1 MKRDVYGDYVIELEN
16 EDFDFSLRQSG
27 DFMLYFSSP
36 QTGEIRRMLKARD
49 IWDQFIEGN
58 YKTAEPGIIF
68 WSTMSKYSPSNYV
81 GRPIICTN
89 PCAEVPLEDGGA
101 CNLGS
106 INLSTFVINGYEAQA
121 KINWD
126 QLAET
131 TAILVRFLDN
141 VVTWNED
148 LNALEKQRV
157 AAHETRRLGLGI
169 MGIAD
174 MLNQLGFGYDSERGI
189 KTISDIMEFITNAA
203 YQASASLAAEKGAS
217 PIYSEEEYMECPFF
231 ALALS
236 DETQSLIRENGI
248 RNIAIMSIAP
258 TGSISN
264 IVKGFQLGEKNYIG
278 VSGGVEPVFPL
289 YYTRRTE
296 SFKKNEF
303 YQVFHSTIQAFIDK
317 MGLEEEMGSTDK
329 IEDLLPEYLL
339 RTAHLIKPDKRVEI
353 QGIIQKYVDH
363 SISSTINLPE
373 DVQPEIISN
382 VYLKAWKKELKGV
395 TIYRD
400 GSRFPILST
409 ENELTEF
416 QRMKE
421 KEFRI
426 SVADNQIINASGEEI
441 IKLPDGTLTTV
452 YHYLKNSDVVIE
464 EVLTNPEFEE
474 IQT

>member
-1 MKRDVYGDYVIELEN
+1 
-16 EDFDFSLRQSG
+16 
-27 DFMLYFSSP
+27 
-36 QTGEIRRMLKARD
+36 
-49 IWDQFIEGN
+49 
-58 YKTAEPGIIF
+58 
-68 WSTMSKYSPSNYV
+68 
-81 GRPIICTN
+81 
-89 PCAEVPLEDGGA
+89 
-101 CNLGS
+101 
-106 INLSTFVINGYEAQA
+106 
-121 KINWD
+121 
-126 QLAET
+126 
-131 TAILVRFLDN
+131 
-141 VVTWNED
+141 
-148 LNALEKQRV
+148 
-157 AAHETRRLGLGI
+157 
-169 MGIAD
+169 
-174 MLNQLGFGYDSERGI
+174 
-189 KTISDIMEFITNAA
+189 
-203 YQASASLAAEKGAS
+203 
-217 PIYSEEEYMECPFF
+217 
-231 ALALS
+231 
-236 DETQSLIRENGI
+236 
-248 RNIAIMSIAP
+248 
-258 TGSISN
+258 
-264 IVKGFQLGEKNYIG
+264 
-278 VSGGVEPVFPL
+278 
-289 YYTRRTE
+289 
-296 SFKKNEF
+296 
-303 YQVFHSTIQAFIDK
+303 
-317 MGLEEEMGSTDK
+317 MGSTDK
-329 IEDLLPEYLL
+329 IEDLRPEYLL